1 MFGIPIGKTIWLMA
15 GVLAAGGVGVV
26 GYRVLRADLAAQV
39 YRDRLEA
46 LAGDYEVL
54 RARYNQAVKRT
65 AVTEL
70 VVADRKL
77 TVRIRNSE
85 GVVREIP
92 TPYDPAGEIYVDYV
106 IVDGRLWIR
115 RVFDLLTPP
124 ASGLVVDP
132 ELGSVDWDDPAAAY
146 GKAVYRSLS
155 EGRWV
160 ISVTGDGSLGLTLA
174 DEASEIEFVPAPP
187 VRDFER
193 IEKELAED
201 LGAIAPGDIVRRLVR
216 GG

>member
-1 MFGIPIGKTIWLMA
+1 MFGIAIGRTIWLAA
-15 GVLAAGGVGVV
+15 GVLVTGGAGVV

-46 LAGDYEVL
+46 LAGDYEML
-54 RARYNQAVKRT
+54 RARYNQAVERT

-70 VVADRKL
+70 VVADGHL
-77 TVRIRNSE
+77 TVRVRNAE

-92 TPYDPAGEIYVDYV
+92 TPYDPGGEIFVDYV

-124 ASGLVVDP
+124 ASGLIVDP
-132 ELGSVDWDDPAAAY
+132 ELASVDWDDPAAAY

-160 ISVTGDGSLGLTLA
+160 ISVTGDGSLGLMPA
-174 DEASEIEFVPAPP
+174 DETVELVPAPP
-187 VRDFER
+187 VRDYEL

-201 LGAIAPGDIVRRLVR
+201 IGAIAPGDVVRRFVS

>member
-1 MFGIPIGKTIWLMA
+1 MLGIPIGKTIWLVA
-15 GVLAAGGVGVV
+15 GVLAAGGGGVV
-26 GYRVLRADLAAQV
+26 GSRGLRADLAAQV

-46 LAGDYEVL
+46 LAVDYEVL

-77 TVRIRNSE
+77 TVRIRNVE

-124 ASGLVVDP
+124 ASGLLIDP
-132 ELGSVDWDDPAAAY
+132 ELGLVDWDDPATAY

-187 VRDFER
+187 VRDYGR

-201 LGAIAPGDIVRRLVR
+201 LSAIAPGDIVRRLVN